1 MRQFFLSLDFTFPFL
16 SGIKV
21 VRAIKMP
28 TDQEII
34 ASMKKDPQ
42 KGFSLL
48 MTSYMKP
55 VYWHIRRMVV
65 AHADAQDVMQETFVR
80 IFRSFSQFDESH
92 PLNVWVFSIAT
103 NEALRFL
110 GKRKGKEILSLE
122 DTLEDLFSLKAD
134 DYVDYSDV
142 EAVKLQKA
150 ILSLPAKQQIA
161 FNLRYYDELSYDDI
175 AMVTGSNP
183 ANVKANYHNA
193 KNRIIDYMKSN
204 D

>member
-1 MRQFFLSLDFTFPFL
+1 
-16 SGIKV
+16 
-21 VRAIKMP
+21 MP

-34 ASMKKDPQ
+34 AAMKKDPQ
-42 KGFSLL
+42 KGFGLL
-48 MTSYMKP
+48 MDSYMKP

-80 IFRSFSQFDESH
+80 VFRSYNQYKECQ
-92 PLNVWVFSIAT
+92 PLNAWVFSIAT

-122 DTLEDLFSLKAD
+122 DNSEDLFGLKAD
-134 DYVDYSDV
+134 DYIDYSDV

-175 AMVTGSNP
+175 ALITGSTA

-193 KNRIIDYMKSN
+193 KEKIVNYMKSN

>member
-1 MRQFFLSLDFTFPFL
+1 
-16 SGIKV
+16 
-21 VRAIKMP
+21 MP

-34 ASMKKDPQ
+34 VAMKKDPK
-42 KGFSLL
+42 KGFGLL
-48 MTSYMKP
+48 MASYMKP

-80 IFRSFSQFDESH
+80 VFRSFSQFNESQS
-92 PLNVWVFSIAT
+92 LNVWVFSIAT
-103 NEALRFL
+103 NESLRFL

-122 DTLEDLFSLKAD
+122 DTLEDLFNLKAD
-134 DYVDYSDV
+134 DYVDYSDI

-175 AMVTGSNP
+175 ASITGSTA

-193 KNRIIDYMKSN
+193 KEKIVNYLKSN

>member
-1 MRQFFLSLDFTFPFL
+1 
-16 SGIKV
+16 
-21 VRAIKMP
+21 MP

-34 ASMKKDPQ
+34 ASMKEDPQ

-48 MTSYMKP
+48 MASYMKP
-55 VYWHIRRMVV
+55 VYWHIRRLVV
-65 AHADAQDVMQETFVR
+65 AHVDAQDVMQETFVR
-80 IFRSFSQFDESH
+80 VFRSFNQYKENQ
-92 PLNVWVFSIAT
+92 PLNAWIFGIAT

-110 GKRKGKEILSLE
+110 GKCKGKDTLSLE
-122 DTLEDLFSLKAD
+122 DTSEDLFSLKAD
-134 DYVDYSDV
+134 DYVDYSDI

-175 AMVTGSNP
+175 ALITGSTA

-193 KNRIIDYMKSN
+193 KEKIVNYMKLN

>member
-1 MRQFFLSLDFTFPFL
+1 
-16 SGIKV
+16 
-21 VRAIKMP
+21 MP

-34 ASMKKDPQ
+34 AAMKEDPQ

-80 IFRSFSQFDESH
+80 VFRSFSQFDESH
-92 PLNVWVFSIAT
+92 SLNVWIFSIAT
-103 NEALRFL
+103 NEALRLL

-122 DTLEDLFSLKAD
+122 DTLEDLFNLKAD
-134 DYVDYSDV
+134 DYVNYSDV

-175 AMVTGSNP
+175 ALITGSTP
-183 ANVKANYHNA
+183 FNVKANYHNA
-193 KNRIIDYMKSN
+193 KNRIIEYMKSN

>member
-1 MRQFFLSLDFTFPFL
+1 
-16 SGIKV
+16 
-21 VRAIKMP
+21 
-28 TDQEII
+28 
-34 ASMKKDPQ
+34 MKEDSQ
-42 KGFSLL
+42 KGFGLL
-48 MTSYMKP
+48 MASYMKP

-65 AHADAQDVMQETFVR
+65 AHADAQDVMQETFLRV
-80 IFRSFSQFDESH
+80 FRSFNQYNENQ
-92 PLNVWVFSIAT
+92 PLNAWVLGIAT

-110 GKRKGKEILSLE
+110 GKRNGKEMLLLE
-122 DTLEDLFSLKAD
+122 DTSEDLFGLKAD

-161 FNLRYYDELSYDDI
+161 FNLRYYDGLSYDDI
-175 AMVTGSNP
+175 ALITGSTA

-193 KNRIIDYMKSN
+193 KEKIVNYMKLN

>member
-1 MRQFFLSLDFTFPFL
+1 
-16 SGIKV
+16 
-21 VRAIKMP
+21 MP

-34 ASMKKDPQ
+34 AAMKKDPQ
-42 KGFSLL
+42 KGFGLL
-48 MTSYMKP
+48 MVSYMKP

-80 IFRSFSQFDESH
+80 VFRSFDQYKEGQ
-92 PLNVWVFSIAT
+92 PLNAWIFGIAT

-122 DTLEDLFSLKAD
+122 DTSEDLFGLKAD
-134 DYVDYSDV
+134 DYIDYSDV
-142 EAVKLQKA
+142 EAVQLQKA

-175 AMVTGSNP
+175 AFITGSTA

-193 KNRIIDYMKSN
+193 KEKIVNYMKSN